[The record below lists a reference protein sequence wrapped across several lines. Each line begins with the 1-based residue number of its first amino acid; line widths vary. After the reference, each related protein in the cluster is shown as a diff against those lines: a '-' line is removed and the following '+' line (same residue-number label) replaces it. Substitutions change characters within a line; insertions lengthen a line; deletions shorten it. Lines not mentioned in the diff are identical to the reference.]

1 MKAYIIIAH
10 TGQEIIDSTPEARER
25 VAAMKYL
32 EERQKR
38 EHRIKIDEEKRKR
51 ARNPLY
57 RIASF
62 CGII

>member
-1 MKAYIIIAH
+1 MKVYIIIAH
-10 TGQEIIDSTPEARER
+10 TGQEIIDSTPEAKER
-25 VAAMKYL
+25 IAAMKYFQ
-32 EERQKR
+32 ER
-38 EHRIKIDEEKRKR
+38 EHRRIAKEKRKR